1 MVVMIAADT
10 ISSYLMA
17 EFLDEGILASSIV

>member
-1 MVVMIAADT
+1 MMVMIAADT

-17 EFLDEGILASSIV
+17 EFLDDGILTSSIV